1 MKHLRILEFKLYVIS
16 IKPLSI
22 GRLRETRK
30 NAKMISGRDNQGAVK
45 PFMEDNFQEMIKSAQ
60 IMESQYGHLF
70 DKTIVNDD
78 LAVAFNELK
87 TTFDKLETDTHWVPV
102 SWLHS

>member
-1 MKHLRILEFKLYVIS
+1 
-16 IKPLSI
+16 
-22 GRLRETRK
+22 
-30 NAKMISGRDNQGAVK
+30 
-45 PFMEDNFQEMIKSAQ
+45 MIKSAQ

-87 TTFDKLETDTHWVPV
+87 ITFDKLETDTHWVPV